1 MDIKPHPGNS
11 FTFKYIDSLKQ
22 QNLWLYFTI
31 SFREPGRQRTSIELD
46 TPSFKPGQL
55 QALEEAVNEKIR
67 AHIPVTVQLLPVD
80 DPALEKVQTSVF
92 H

>member
-1 MDIKPHPGNS
+1 MS
-11 FTFKYIDSLKQ
+11 
-22 QNLWLYFTI
+22 I
-31 SFREPGRQRTSIELD
+31 SFREHGRQRSNIELD

-67 AHIPVTVQLLPVD
+67 AHIPVTVKLLPLD
-80 DPALEKVQTSVF
+80 DPAVDKVQTSIF